1 MLIKIRMYDI
11 WDKNYSLDSIHFH
24 SKRKKEKN
32 TNQESFS
39 IY

>member
-1 MLIKIRMYDI
+1 MLIKIRVYDI
-11 WDKNYSLDSIHFH
+11 WDKNYSLESIHFY
-24 SKRKKEKN
+24 SKCKKEN